1 MLTSGIFAKSIMV
14 TLGRWARSHHG
25 AFLCRVAAAKRNA
38 IIWPW
43 RLVLAKLR
51 CRKVRQVSPERHRKN
66 RRLCDKFRYHR
77 SFFAGCSYALSSI
90 VAWTIYSAMMSSSP
104 EWIAVCIFYTC
115 ISFAMLIGMALVWL
129 HFIAVFIAVQC
140 GIQLRTAPEQSKDK
154 RQGQSAG
161 REGEEE
167 NRRKGEGEYTE
178 REDERMNRKKGRRRK
193 EKSRRGEEEMRGGE
207 EERRTGGKGEMRRG
221 GEQED
226 ERRRGGEEERR
237 TSGGCQQR
245 RDRQQEQTAEERPS

>member
-1 MLTSGIFAKSIMV
+1 MV

-161 REGEEE
+161 RDSSSQQQRREREEERTRVGEEK
-167 NRRKGEGEYTE
+167 RRE
-178 REDERMNRKKGRRRK
+178 
-193 EKSRRGEEEMRGGE
+193 GE
-207 EERRTGGKGEMRRG
+207 EERRRGAEEVKKRGE
-221 GEQED
+221 E
-226 ERRRGGEEERR
+226 ERRRGGEVERRRGGGEEEKRRRGEEERR
-237 TSGGCQQR
+237 REG
-245 RDRQQEQTAEERPS
+245 EEERRRRGEQKRRRGGI

>member
-1 MLTSGIFAKSIMV
+1 MV

-161 REGEEE
+161 RDSSSQQQRREREEERTRVGEEK
-167 NRRKGEGEYTE
+167 RRE
-178 REDERMNRKKGRRRK
+178 
-193 EKSRRGEEEMRGGE
+193 GE
-207 EERRTGGKGEMRRG
+207 EERRRGAEEVKKRGE
-221 GEQED
+221 E
-226 ERRRGGEEERR
+226 ERRRGGEVERR
-237 TSGGCQQR
+237 TRGG
-245 RDRQQEQTAEERPS
+245 